1 MSQGQTTGNFDSM
14 IAEAISIPSPNAN
27 SSRFE
32 RRHSSLV
39 TERKFAE
46 EKASKSQPKDQKLE
60 LIRDDD
66 SESLRFESQIA
77 LPLTPFKNQV
87 GGHASF
93 LRFSEKA
100 LCKPLDKRE
109 REFYEALERSRSLS
123 ELKPFVASYL
133 GCVNVTFK
141 EPISDWWSC
150 VPVVN
155 LDDNKHFLIDD
166 PNVDLETDLLTSR
179 ASLNRKMQR
188 QIFKEVSAVHLN
200 LGMVSKEY
208 KSKVFDL

>member
-1 MSQGQTTGNFDSM
+1 M
-14 IAEAISIPSPNAN
+14 IAEAVSIPSPIGND
-27 SSRFE
+27 RYE
-32 RRHSSLV
+32 RRHSSLT
-39 TERKFAE
+39 TEKKIAE
-46 EKASKSQPKDQKLE
+46 EKYSKSQPKDHKLD

-66 SESLRFESQIA
+66 SENLPFESQIA

-87 GGHASF
+87 GGHTSF

-109 REFYEALERSRSLS
+109 REFYEALEKSRSLS
-123 ELKPFVASYL
+123 DLKPFVASYL

-141 EPISDWWSC
+141 EPISDWWSW

-155 LDDNKHFLIDD
+155 LDDNKHFLVDD
-166 PNVDLETDLLTSR
+166 PNVDLETDMLSSR

-188 QIFKEVSAVHLN
+188 QIFKEVRIYFSYFFRVLCSDI
-200 LGMVSKEY
+200 LGMVS
-208 KSKVFDL
+208 

>member
-1 MSQGQTTGNFDSM
+1 MSQVPSTKFDSM
-14 IAEAISIPSPNAN
+14 TAEAVSIPSPNTN

-32 RRHSSLV
+32 RRHSSLT
-39 TERKFAE
+39 TEKKFLE
-46 EKASKSQPKDQKLE
+46 EKFSMSQPKDHKMDI
-60 LIRDDD
+60 IRDDD
-66 SESLRFESQIA
+66 SESLQFESQIA

-87 GGHASF
+87 GGHTSF

-109 REFYEALERSRSLS
+109 REFYEALEKSKRLS

-141 EPISDWWSC
+141 EPISDWRLW

-155 LDDNKHFLIDD
+155 LDDNKHFLVDD
-166 PNVDLETDLLTSR
+166 PNVDLETESLSSR

-188 QIFKEVSAVHLN
+188 QIFKEVSF
-200 LGMVSKEY
+200 S
-208 KSKVFDL
+208 